1 MAQSQYDPL
10 VLLSAY
16 IIKSK
21 LLMKKV
27 TQGTGA
33 KGWDEAMEGKQ
44 DNQLVAL
51 LRDLNELSVPDYVKP
66 GS

>member
-16 IIKSK
+16 LIKSK

-33 KGWDEAMEGKQ
+33 KGWDEAMEGVSKITSF
-44 DNQLVAL
+44 LHF
-51 LRDLNELSVPDYVKP
+51 S
-66 GS
+66 GT